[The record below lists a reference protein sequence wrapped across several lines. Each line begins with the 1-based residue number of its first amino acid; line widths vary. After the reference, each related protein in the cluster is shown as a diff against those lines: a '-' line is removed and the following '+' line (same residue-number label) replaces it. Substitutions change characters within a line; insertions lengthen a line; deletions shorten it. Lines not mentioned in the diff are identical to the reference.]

1 MNRVRRAVLR
11 SAALLVLAALLVG
24 VPWIVFR
31 SVGSPLPAA
40 AQLRDAWRSRRVD
53 SEVVIQVGV
62 AVFTLLWAWFAC
74 TALAELWQVVAWRL
88 GRGRVRLAP
97 LPAGPAGWVRQLVR
111 AVAATAVSATATATL
126 FTGSAP
132 TAVIAR
138 EASTAM
144 VVSHTPPAITSVDG
158 GGTTVVALGRETPY
172 SLAAAAGSPSLRDSI
187 ILLNRGRLTPA
198 GDEWTGGLFP
208 AGMTVLLPDE
218 AAVITPLGPAH
229 RVVPGDCYWD
239 IADEHLTSTLQRAAT
254 PREVLEYTE
263 SLVSFNH
270 QLLGHDDPALII
282 PGELVILTDTG
293 VDPPAGDPPVVAPPV
308 VAPPTLDPPTLD
320 PPALVEPTP
329 AVDFTGPADD
339 LPPPP
344 GTRSTAPA
352 STTVPASTTAPA
364 VVPAPAHS
372 SSVLP
377 YAAGIGSALMLA
389 GGAVGLLETRRRRQ
403 LRAASVGARLSTPTA
418 AQARTELLL
427 RSLSAAERLA
437 RLDLALRAAAPSLAS
452 QAASVHAVVMHD
464 NGEIRLFLRG
474 AATPDEADWSLE
486 LHANTWV
493 LDAST
498 SLSMLAPRARLSAQ
512 PCPALVHVGGVDD
525 GGELFVDL
533 EAVGTL
539 LVQSP
544 HAAAILRALAAS
556 LAASPF
562 LDATRLFTVGLD
574 DATLHG
580 TNCEQVDS
588 LEAALDAAAIT
599 LGSTSLLARGA
610 TTFGLRAAG
619 SGGES
624 WEPAV
629 IIAAHGPTATPRAL
643 ELGEWSAAAAGGR
656 GLALVLECRGE
667 SEVRDDAVRPWQLT
681 FVGGGHVLEPLG
693 VRVFPVGLDA
703 ADVAR
708 VNELLD
714 RANDSLVTDAQVVP
728 IDRRDQWSAPFVE
741 PEWAL
746 MVRVLGPVEV
756 VSNEGRIVAC
766 ERSKAVELIVWLSQH
781 RERPTRTAARTALWD
796 LDVRDAT
803 FANVVSDARRAM
815 GRALA
820 PAEGEEWI
828 TRTLTEDLPLH
839 PRVVTDAEL
848 LEARVEHARGLA
860 PLDAIEVLRP
870 GVELLGGLP
879 FTGTGYL
886 WTDAEGITSSLALLA
901 IGAAIELAT
910 HHLALGDVEGVF
922 WATGQGLKVFGGH
935 EELIALRMRAHA
947 RRGDLAGVRGEWE
960 SYSRAL
966 ASDPWAAAEPAAKLV
981 ALRRELLGGE
991 RVAEPA

>member
-1 MNRVRRAVLR
+1 MVR
-11 SAALLVLAALLVG
+11 
-24 VPWIVFR
+24 
-31 SVGSPLPAA
+31 
-40 AQLRDAWRSRRVD
+40 
-53 SEVVIQVGV
+53 
-62 AVFTLLWAWFAC
+62 
-74 TALAELWQVVAWRL
+74 ALAELWQVVAWRL
-88 GRGRVRLAP
+88 GRGRARLAP

-138 EASTAM
+138 EATAAMLVADMPPSVAPTDGSGSTM
-144 VVSHTPPAITSVDG
+144 I
-158 GGTTVVALGRETPY
+158 ALGRETPY
-172 SLAAAAGSPSLRDSI
+172 SLAAAAGAPSLRDEI
-187 ILLNRGRLTPA
+187 IRLNRGRLTPT

-208 AGMTVLLPDE
+208 AGMTVVMPDD

-239 IADEHLTSTLQRAAT
+239 IADEHLTTTLHRAAT

-270 QLLGHDDPALII
+270 RLLGHDDPALII
-282 PGELVILTDTG
+282 PGELVILTDAGADTPV
-293 VDPPAGDPPVVAPPV
+293 VDTPAVYTPVLDTPALEPPVPEEPAPVDEFRESMPG
-308 VAPPTLDPPTLD
+308 
-320 PPALVEPTP
+320 
-329 AVDFTGPADD
+329 VDFTGPADD

-344 GTRSTAPA
+344 SAPPTALAP
-352 STTVPASTTAPA
+352 TTAPDSA
-364 VVPAPAHS
+364 DS
-372 SSVLP
+372 SRVLP

-403 LRAASVGARLSTPTA
+403 LRAASVGARLSAPTA

-452 QAASVHAVVMHD
+452 QAASVQAVVMHD
-464 NGEIRLFLRG
+464 SGEIRLFLRG

-498 SLSMLAPRARLSAQ
+498 SLSALAPRARLSAQ
-512 PCPALVHVGGVDD
+512 PCPALVHVGGVDE

-539 LVQSP
+539 LVRSP
-544 HAAAILRALAAS
+544 HATAILRALAAS

-580 TNCEQVDS
+580 SNCEQVES
-588 LEAALDAAAIT
+588 LDAAFDAAAIS
-599 LGSTSLLARGA
+599 LGSTALLARDM
-610 TTFGLRAAG
+610 TTFALRAAG
-619 SGGES
+619 TGGES

-629 IIAAHGPTATPRAL
+629 IIAAHRPTATPSAI
-643 ELGEWSAAAAGGR
+643 ELVGEWSAAAAGGR
-656 GLALVLECRGE
+656 GLALVLECRGDA
-667 SEVRDDAVRPWQLT
+667 EVRAGTGRPWQLT
-681 FVGGGHVLEPLG
+681 SADGGHVLEPLG
-693 VRVFPVGLDA
+693 LRVLPIGLDA
-703 ADVAR
+703 GDVAR

-714 RANDSLVTDAQVVP
+714 RANDSPLTDAQVVP
-728 IDRRDQWSAPFVE
+728 IDRRDHGGPPFVE

-848 LEARVEHARGLA
+848 LEARVEHARGLP

-879 FTGTGYL
+879 FAGTGYL

-981 ALRRELLGGE
+981 SLRRELLGGE